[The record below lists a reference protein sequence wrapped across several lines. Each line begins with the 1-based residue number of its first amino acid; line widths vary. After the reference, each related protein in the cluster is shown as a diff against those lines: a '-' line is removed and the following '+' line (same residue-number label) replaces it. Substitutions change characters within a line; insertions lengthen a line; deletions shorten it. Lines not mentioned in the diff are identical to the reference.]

1 MYFLNVKLK
10 PNLPAQ
16 YVKVQP
22 HSMRSGRGS
31 IRYKGHKVQRSQ
43 ATRVSMYMHLSHTHT
58 HSCMYISGVPGTGK
72 TATVREVARYLRQ
85 AAQKFE
91 LPPFNFVEING
102 MRLTEPHQ
110 AYVSI
115 LKVGS
120 TLHN

>member
-1 MYFLNVKLK
+1 
-10 PNLPAQ
+10 
-16 YVKVQP
+16 
-22 HSMRSGRGS
+22 MRSGRGS

-43 ATRVSMYMHLSHTHT
+43 ATRVSMYMHPSHTHT

-72 TATVREVARYLRQ
+72 TATVREVARHLRQ

-115 LKVGS
+115 LKVGVVLCITDLCIHLFHLIS
-120 TLHN
+120 HIHNL